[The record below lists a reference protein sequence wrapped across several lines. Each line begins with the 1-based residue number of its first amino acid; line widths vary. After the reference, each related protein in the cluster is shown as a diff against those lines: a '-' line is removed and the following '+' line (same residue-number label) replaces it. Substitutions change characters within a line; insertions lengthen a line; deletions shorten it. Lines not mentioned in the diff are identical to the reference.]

1 MELCN
6 IKVVYEDH
14 DLLAVVK
21 PAGVPIAPDR
31 TGDQDLLQRLEK
43 KYGALGMIHRLDR
56 PVGGVVL
63 LAKNKKAEAYFSKEM
78 QERRIL
84 KTYLAVIHGKMPEKE
99 GELVDYLKKNNS
111 TNLSVVVSPQD
122 KRGKKAILQ
131 YETLAQE
138 NEKSL
143 LIIHLLTGRHHQ
155 IRAQLSFAG
164 CPIIGDRKYGSKEK
178 SISFPALWCLSMK
191 GQKEDGSTILATAFP
206 DAEVFLQFSYPLEQL
221 KY

>member
-1 MELCN
+1 MCN
-6 IKVVYEDH
+6 IKVVYEDC

-21 PAGVPIAPDR
+21 PVGVPIAPDR
-31 TGDQDLLQRLEK
+31 TGDQDLLQMLEK
-43 KYGALGMIHRLDR
+43 KYGTLGMIHRLDR

-84 KTYLAVIHGKMPEKE
+84 KNYLAVVHGEMPEKK
-99 GELVDYLKKNNS
+99 GELVHYLKKNNS
-111 TNLSVVVSPQD
+111 TNLSVAVSPQD

-138 NEKSL
+138 NETSL
-143 LIIHLLTGRHHQ
+143 LLIHLLTGRHHQ
-155 IRAQLSFAG
+155 IRAQLSITG
-164 CPIIGDRKYGSKEK
+164 CPILGDRKYGSRERGN
-178 SISFPALWCLSMK
+178 SFPALWCLSMK
-191 GQKEDGSTILATAFP
+191 GQKEDGSTVLATALP

-221 KY
+221 KF

>member
-1 MELCN
+1 M
-6 IKVVYEDH
+6 
-14 DLLAVVK
+14 
-21 PAGVPIAPDR
+21 
-31 TGDQDLLQRLEK
+31 
-43 KYGALGMIHRLDR
+43 
-56 PVGGVVL
+56 
-63 LAKNKKAEAYFSKEM
+63 
-78 QERRIL
+78 
-84 KTYLAVIHGKMPEKE
+84 
-99 GELVDYLKKNNS
+99 
-111 TNLSVVVSPQD
+111 VSPQD

-191 GQKEDGSTILATAFP
+191 VQKEDGSTILATAFP
-206 DAEVFLQFSYPLEQL
+206 DAEVFFTVFLSVRAVEILRRQVYFWRLSIKAWLFSSGVL
-221 KY
+221 